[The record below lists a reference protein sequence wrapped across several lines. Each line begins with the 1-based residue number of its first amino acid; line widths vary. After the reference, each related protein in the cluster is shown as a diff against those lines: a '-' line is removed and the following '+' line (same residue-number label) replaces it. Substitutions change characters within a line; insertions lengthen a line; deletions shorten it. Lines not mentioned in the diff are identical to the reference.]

1 VAGNCLQ
8 TLKGRAMA
16 DPILIAIDKHR
27 RARRLHVADLV
38 DGDDAAACEAEISAW
53 DKLLATAP
61 TTLAGLSAMLGY
73 VSEWQAGDDGIYA
86 DAGDLLAAVRMAAES
101 ARMLASQ

>member
-16 DPILIAIDKHR
+16 DPILIVIDKHR

-53 DKLLATAP
+53 DCSPPHRLHSRDLAQC
-61 TTLAGLSAMLGY
+61 LDMSANGRPGMT
-73 VSEWQAGDDGIYA
+73 VF
-86 DAGDLLAAVRMAAES
+86 M
-101 ARMLASQ
+101 RMLAIC